1 MYIIYEVIEE
11 LSENDLEYQYVR
23 GKTLG
28 YTKDKEVA
36 EYYKNNYEDK
46 YGNTCN
52 YDSINGGELTIKEL
66 QEQMDYYTTTWYFN
80 IKRFNGY
87 FKLSSIEC
95 SSNLL
100 LHDINKKDNLTSG
113 DNIDIDKYS
122 KNLLNFKVTKYS
134 DNEIKTDVIYSI
146 ENYYQSVLTTALRV
160 LKENGVKDT
169 KTVIKTLGKIK

>member
-11 LSENDLEYQYVR
+11 LSENDLDYQYVR

-46 YGNTCN
+46 YDNVCN
-52 YDSINGGELTIKEL
+52 YDFINDEELTIKEL
-66 QEQMDYYTTTWYFN
+66 QDQMDYYKITWYFR

-87 FKLSSIEC
+87 FKLDSIEC

-100 LHDINKKDNLTSG
+100 LHDTNKKDNLTSG

-122 KNLLNFKVTKYS
+122 KNVLNFKVTKYS
-134 DNEIKTDVIYSI
+134 DNEIETDVIYSI

-160 LKENGVKDT
+160 LKENNVKST
-169 KTVIKTLGKIK
+169 EKVIKTLYKIK

>member
-1 MYIIYEVIEE
+1 MYIIYEIVEE
-11 LSENDLEYQYVR
+11 LSEHDFDYYYVR
-23 GKTLG
+23 GRTLG

-66 QEQMDYYTTTWYFN
+66 QEQMDYYATTWYFR

-87 FKLSSIEC
+87 FKLDSIEC
-95 SSNLL
+95 HSNLL
-100 LHDINKKDNLTSG
+100 LHDTNKKDNLTSG
-113 DNIDIDKYS
+113 NNIVIDKYS
-122 KNLLNFKVTKYS
+122 KNVLNFIVTKYS
-134 DNEIKTDVIYSI
+134 DNEIKTGVIYSI

-160 LKENGVKDT
+160 LKENDVKST
-169 KTVIKTLGKIK
+169 EKVIKTLDKIK